1 MRFAH
6 ICVALVLV
14 IAAALPAAP
23 ILSTKQNITDDYMSV
38 ADLRELRVHVFPL
51 RARFKDLGVRRAK
64 LETLLQQELE
74 ESGFKIVTDTK
85 APRCV
90 LRIVVKVDERFPDV
104 VCMGTL
110 LEIEQRVKVHRV
122 ERDLKLATAA
132 LIDVFMTRKA
142 DASKD
147 LKSKITLS
155 VAHLANMVGTASAGE

>member
-1 MRFAH
+1 MR
-6 ICVALVLV
+6 CPQVPTALVLL
-14 IAAALPAAP
+14 IASALPAGP
-23 ILSTKQNITDDYMSV
+23 ILGKKRKIADEHKSLAGLTQMRMHV
-38 ADLRELRVHVFPL
+38 APVPT
-51 RARFKDLGVRRAK
+51 RFKDLGVRRAR
-64 LETLLQQELE
+64 LETFLQQELE

-85 APRCV
+85 APRCI